1 MAITDIYY
9 NPIDPSSV
17 SFYSL
22 KITESP
28 EFPHDIY
35 SFLIGSV
42 READQTYGDEL
53 ILRWLASAQ
62 SEFEDTYERI
72 LSLLDIVDPEFAP
85 EDVLKYL
92 KWIVGFTSKLDHVTG
107 GLTTAELRRLI
118 SIAAKT
124 WKYKGTEYG
133 IMETLEAISARS
145 VRILNWFFFRVIVD
159 EVELGREELDVDFWL
174 LDQPGMTPSVL
185 PDAVTRSGPIAE
197 MNILPSSDT
206 PAWAYTVEG
215 HVTEGDVFSI
225 SSGEL
230 VQTQDDSDEL
240 GGRYVLQDPPDVNVE
255 NVQVGVTWY
264 ADTVTSTGTRRPW
277 HLLLCDGVKQFV
289 LTWSLT
295 EVALED
301 TSGTILWG
309 PTSHGF
315 SVGTSYDF
323 RLYKD
328 GASVVRASVDGLDLF
343 GSVNVALFPSYATP
357 AYGFGYL
364 NLGEVQN
371 WIVRW
376 DDAGGVP
383 SFDFDL
389 TTLIGSDE
397 AVPHSIRVKYVP
409 SNVTE
414 VVESFWNGNENH
426 CVVTNNFGLPVPLD
440 YSSVNDF
447 RVAVDPDEFVSDIRI
462 VDEGSLNRDLVTN
475 LVDLLRPSGERYFV
489 RFLDF
494 ADTFRRPFDWTVVS
508 GTATPDVDNGRVYLE
523 HASQETSIKT
533 DYPNDSTWTEPQVT
547 AQFSLRDS
555 DASKWGEVRYCY
567 TDEDN
572 FYALRI
578 DPNTRVL
585 SLDRVTASVR
595 TTLDSVTLDVWWSDT
610 FYHFHVQTEDV
621 GSSLLMKYFL
631 DGNLKGEATDSD
643 HLTGK
648 LAIAT
653 GIGQSLRLTFAEL
666 YVNPLASVRV
676 GPN

>member
-22 KITESP
+22 KITEAP

-35 SFLIGSV
+35 SFLIQSV
-42 READQTYGDEL
+42 READQKYGDEL
-53 ILRWLASAQ
+53 VLRWLASAQ

-72 LSLLDIVDPEFAP
+72 LSLLDVVDPEFAP
-85 EDVLKYL
+85 EDALQYL
-92 KWIVGFTSKLDHVTG
+92 KWIVGFTSKLDDVTG
-107 GLTTAELRRLI
+107 GLSTVELRRLI
-118 SIAAKT
+118 SIAART

-133 IMETLEAISARS
+133 LKETLEAISSRS
-145 VRILNWFFFRVIVD
+145 VRILNWFFFRALVD

-185 PDAVTRSGPIAE
+185 PDSVTRSGPIAE
-197 MNILPSSDT
+197 MDVLPSVDSPT
-206 PAWAYTVEG
+206 WTYVVEG

-225 SSGEL
+225 SSGRL

-240 GGRYVLQDPPDVNVE
+240 GGRYTLEDPPNVATGDA
-255 NVQVGVTWY
+255 QVGIVWC
-264 ADTVTSTGTRRPW
+264 AVTVTSTGTRRPW
-277 HLLLCDGVKQFV
+277 HLLICDGVRQYV

-301 TSGTILWG
+301 TSGAILWG
-309 PTSHGF
+309 PNSYGF
-315 SVGTSYDF
+315 SVGTSYNF

-328 GASVVRASVDGLDLF
+328 GASAIRASVDGLDLF
-343 GSVNVALFPSYATP
+343 GSVSATLFPTSSTP
-357 AYGFGYL
+357 RYGFGYL

-371 WIVRW
+371 WIVNW
-376 DDAGGVP
+376 DDAGGIP
-383 SFDFDL
+383 ELNFDL
-389 TTLIGSDE
+389 TTLLGSGE
-397 AVPHSIRVKYVP
+397 AVPHSIRVKYIP
-409 SNVTE
+409 SNVSE
-414 VVESFWNGNENH
+414 VVESFWSGSENR
-426 CVVTNNFGLPVPLD
+426 CVVTDGFGLSVPIV
-440 YSSVNDF
+440 YSSTNDF

-494 ADTFRRPFDWTVVS
+494 ADTFRRPFDWIVVS
-508 GTATPDVDNGRVYLE
+508 GTATPDVDAGRVYLE
-523 HASQETSIKT
+523 HASQVTSIKT
-533 DYPNDSTWTEPQVT
+533 DYPNDSAWTEPQVT
-547 AQFSLRDS
+547 VQFSIRDVDS
-555 DASKWGEVRYCY
+555 GKWGEVRFCY
-567 TDEDN
+567 SDEDN

-578 DPNTRVL
+578 DPSTRVL
-585 SLDRVTASVR
+585 SLDRVTTSTR
-595 TTLDSVTLDVWWSDT
+595 TTLDSVTLDVWWPDT
-610 FYHFHVQTEDV
+610 FYHFHVQTENV

-648 LAIAT
+648 LAVAT
-653 GIGQSLRLTFAEL
+653 GIGQNLCLTFTEL
-666 YVNPLASVRV
+666 YVAPLTSVRV